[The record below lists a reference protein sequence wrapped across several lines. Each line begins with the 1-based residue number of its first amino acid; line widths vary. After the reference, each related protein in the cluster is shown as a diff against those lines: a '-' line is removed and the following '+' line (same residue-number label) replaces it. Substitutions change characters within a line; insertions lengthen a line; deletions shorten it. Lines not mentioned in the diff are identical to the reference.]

1 MLIGQVVDGRYR
13 IEECVATG
21 GMGAVYRAQHVGLGK
36 VVALK
41 FLRGDLR
48 QDPTLAKRLRR
59 EAIAVSKLRDQHTI
73 SVFDFGVWQGLAF
86 LVMEYLVGEDL
97 GAALAREKRLP
108 ASRVLGIAAQVCQSL
123 VEAHEAG
130 VIHRDLKPENVFLV
144 RGSAGLESVRVL
156 DFGLAKLVDG
166 ENDDG
171 RFHTQD
177 GAILGTPYYMAP
189 EQVTAD
195 QIDGRTD
202 LYALGVVLYRAVS
215 GALPFTGENPAEI
228 FYKLKNATAAKPSVQ
243 KGCPE
248 LDAEFEGLIMQM
260 LSRIPSDRPES
271 ARHVLKRLQVLMNQD
286 DQTLLKRAPTNM
298 AETPKNATDADG
310 LRGQFELGDA
320 LGTGSEPAWAGSA
333 TAVLS
338 EGSWADATWDVMRR
352 GDSLALEES
361 FFAPLEGDSF
371 SASEAWDAF
380 DDFDIADGGL
390 DYEDKL
396 RRRGLSKVLFLCLL
410 LAVGVVLAVWYGQK
424 PNTAF
429 SGHEVEPNDTS
440 LTATRIR
447 LGSPITGVLGF
458 RADPKKSDQD
468 MYRLDGPFKS
478 DTFRLEVSRVPNMD
492 IVVDVI
498 DFGGESLLTLNRGA
512 SGEGETATF
521 SAADVRGLQ
530 IRVRELW
537 TQSKAPTEN
546 STDRYRLL
554 IENSTPD
561 VPRSRP
567 SQ

>member
-1 MLIGQVVDGRYR
+1 MR
-13 IEECVATG
+13 
-21 GMGAVYRAQHVGLGK
+21 
-36 VVALK
+36 
-41 FLRGDLR
+41 
-48 QDPTLAKRLRR
+48 
-59 EAIAVSKLRDQHTI
+59 S
-73 SVFDFGVWQGLAF
+73 
-86 LVMEYLVGEDL
+86 
-97 GAALAREKRLP
+97 
-108 ASRVLGIAAQVCQSL
+108 
-123 VEAHEAG
+123 
-130 VIHRDLKPENVFLV
+130 
-144 RGSAGLESVRVL
+144 
-156 DFGLAKLVDG
+156 
-166 ENDDG
+166 
-171 RFHTQD
+171 
-177 GAILGTPYYMAP
+177 
-189 EQVTAD
+189 EQA
-195 QIDGRTD
+195 
-202 LYALGVVLYRAVS
+202 
-215 GALPFTGENPAEI
+215 
-228 FYKLKNATAAKPSVQ
+228 
-243 KGCPE
+243 
-248 LDAEFEGLIMQM
+248 
-260 LSRIPSDRPES
+260 
-271 ARHVLKRLQVLMNQD
+271 
-286 DQTLLKRAPTNM
+286 
-298 AETPKNATDADG
+298 
-310 LRGQFELGDA
+310 
-320 LGTGSEPAWAGSA
+320 EPAWAGSA

-338 EGSWADATWDVMRR
+338 EGRADATWDVMRR

>member
-1 MLIGQVVDGRYR
+1 MLLGQVVDGRYR

-73 SVFDFGVWQGLAF
+73 SVFDFGVWNGLAF

-97 GAALAREKRLP
+97 GAALTRDRQLP
-108 ASRVLGIAAQVCQSL
+108 VGRVIGIAAQVCQSL

-130 VIHRDLKPENVFLV
+130 VIHRDLKPENIFLV

-189 EQVTAD
+189 EQVTAN

-202 LYALGVVLYRAVS
+202 LYALGVVLYRSVS
-215 GALPFTGENPAEI
+215 GALPFTGESPADI
-228 FYKLKNATAAKPSVQ
+228 FYKLKNGTALKPSVHEN
-243 KGCPE
+243 CPD
-248 LDAEFEGLIMQM
+248 LDAAFENLIMQM
-260 LSRIPSDRPES
+260 LSRTPAERPAS
-271 ARHVLKRLQVLMNQD
+271 AREVLTALQALMSQG
-286 DQTLLKRAPTNM
+286 DQTFTKQ
-298 AETPKNATDADG
+298 KNTRTADG
-310 LRGQFELGDA
+310 SEHVAASGQFELGEA
-320 LGTGSEPAWAGSA
+320 LGPASEPAWADPRTDASDR
-333 TAVLS
+333 
-338 EGSWADATWDVMRR
+338 GSWSDATWDVMRR
-352 GDSLALEES
+352 DDSLALEEK
-361 FFAPLEGDSF
+361 FFAPLESDSH
-371 SASEAWDAF
+371 SDSEGWETLDELSSGYDDA
-380 DDFDIADGGL
+380 
-390 DYEDKL
+390 DYEGKL
-396 RRRGLSKVLFLCLL
+396 RQGGLSKILYLCFL
-410 LAVGVVLAVWYGQK
+410 LAAGVAVGVWYGQQPK
-424 PNTAF
+424 MEFTD
-429 SGHEVEPNDTS
+429 HEVEPNETS
-440 LTATRIR
+440 ATATRIKVS
-447 LGSPITGVLGF
+447 SPITGVLGF

-478 DTFRLEVSRVPNMD
+478 ASFRLEVTRVPNMD
-492 IVVDVI
+492 IVVDVL
-498 DFGGESLLTLNRGA
+498 DFAGASLRTINRGA
-512 SGEGETATF
+512 AGEGETDTF
-521 SAADVRGLQ
+521 SVTDVRGLQ

-546 STDRYRLL
+546 STDRYRLS
-554 IENSTPD
+554 IERSDPAS
-561 VPRSRP
+561 PRSKSNP
-567 SQ
+567 